1 MGKFTQNIEK
11 DYEFDGDNIKVKMK
25 RLSRVNANI
34 INPHILRITKRTA
47 AAIKAEGENFD
58 KTKLL
63 SAEEMAEYL
72 EATVNVLRDSIV
84 SIDGLFIEGNEVKV
98 GSEQYETVLTHVYF
112 TELLVRMVNDLVSSS
127 HMSADDEKKLE
138 DPPEDTLT
146 T

>member
-1 MGKFTQNIEK
+1 MGKFTQNVEK
-11 DYEFDGDNIKVKMK
+11 YYEFDGDNIKVKMK

-34 INPHILRITKRTA
+34 INPHILRITDRTA

-63 SAEEMAEYL
+63 SADEMAEYM
-72 EATVNVLRDSIV
+72 EATATVLGDSIV
-84 SIDGLFIEGNEVKV
+84 SMEGLFIEGNEVKV
-98 GSEQYETVLTHVYF
+98 GSELYETVLNHVYF

-138 DPPEDTLT
+138 DPLEDTLT
-146 T
+146 D

>member
-98 GSEQYETVLTHVYF
+98 GSELYETVLSHVYF

-127 HMSADDEKKLE
+127 HMSADDEKKSE